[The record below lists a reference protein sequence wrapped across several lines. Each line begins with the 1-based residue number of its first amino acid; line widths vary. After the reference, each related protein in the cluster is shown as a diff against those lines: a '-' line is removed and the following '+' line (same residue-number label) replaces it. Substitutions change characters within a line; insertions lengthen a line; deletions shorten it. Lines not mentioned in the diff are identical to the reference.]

1 MRERIHTRASER
13 AEVQRPQR
21 RGVAPGKIN
30 LTARR
35 GERRRA
41 GEREASD
48 SMPAIFS
55 RAAAAVAVVPR
66 PIATLL
72 LFERCVMRSKR

>member
-55 RAAAAVAVVPR
+55 RAAAAAAVPR